1 MKKTALC
8 SRVLSRAYITRLIF
22 PKRGRLGL
30 TRNVHAR
37 HGEKRY
43 RESIHAGHATQNSTR
58 IVMPGLKMN
67 EMPRKKRA
75 IE

>member
-1 MKKTALC
+1 MKKNCFMLTSIV
-8 SRVLSRAYITRLIF
+8 SRLYHTLIF

-43 RESIHAGHATQNSTR
+43 RESNHAGHVTQNSTR
-58 IVMPGLKMN
+58 IVMPGMKMN
-67 EMPRKKRA
+67 EMSRKKRA